1 MFLAELQPDEKKA
14 FLELASLITKIDGKQ
29 SIYEKSLL
37 EKYRK
42 EMELQNYSIKG
53 LDIEDILQVFKD
65 ERVKHIVLAEIL
77 RMVFSD
83 GVFNEQERES
93 IRLIKRHF
101 GLNAEYES
109 FKDWV
114 AKIKELSINQEN

>member
-42 EMELQNYSIKG
+42 EMELQNYSIKD